1 MNIILSVNVFY
12 IGGKMEEKFLAD
24 KVFIQMTPEEE
35 KKEIL
40 RNIINTRAQLT
51 NANRNFEF
59 ANTNDLI
66 DYYIYKIKAI
76 QSKLDNLIKLA
87 KVRGIEIEKLA

>member
-1 MNIILSVNVFY
+1 
-12 IGGKMEEKFLAD
+12 MEEKYLRD
-24 KVFIQMTPEEE
+24 RVILEITEEDE

-40 RNIINTRAQLT
+40 RNIINTRAALT

-66 DYYIYKIKAI
+66 DYYIYKIKAM
-76 QSKLDNLIKLA
+76 QSHLDSLIKLA
-87 KVRGIEIEKLA
+87 KEKGIELNKIA

>member
-1 MNIILSVNVFY
+1 M
-12 IGGKMEEKFLAD
+12 GEKFLTD
-24 KVFIQMTPEEE
+24 KVFIEMTEEEE

-40 RNIINTRAQLT
+40 WNIINTRAQLT

-59 ANTNDLI
+59 ANTNDLV

-76 QSKLDNLIKLA
+76 QSKLDSLIKLA
-87 KVRGIEIEKLA
+87 KVRGIEVEKLA

>member
-1 MNIILSVNVFY
+1 
-12 IGGKMEEKFLAD
+12 MEEKFL
-24 KVFIQMTPEEE
+24 KEKIFVQMTPEEE

-59 ANTNDLI
+59 ANSNDLI

-76 QSKLDNLIKLA
+76 QSRLDSLIKLA
-87 KVRGIEIEKLA
+87 KVRGIEVEKLA

>member
-1 MNIILSVNVFY
+1 
-12 IGGKMEEKFLAD
+12 MEEKFISD
-24 KVFIQMTPEEE
+24 KIYIQMTEEEE

-40 RNIINTRAQLT
+40 RNIINTRSQLT

-66 DYYIYKIKAI
+66 DYYIYKIKSI
-76 QSKLDNLIKLA
+76 QAKLDSLIKLA
-87 KVRGIEIEKLA
+87 KERGIELEKLA

>member
-1 MNIILSVNVFY
+1 M
-12 IGGKMEEKFLAD
+12 GEKFLTD
-24 KVFIQMTPEEE
+24 KIFVEMTEEEE

-59 ANTNDLI
+59 ANTNDLV

-76 QSKLDNLIKLA
+76 QSKLDSLIKLA
-87 KVRGIEIEKLA
+87 KVRGIEVEKLA

>member
-1 MNIILSVNVFY
+1 
-12 IGGKMEEKFLAD
+12 MEEKFLTD
-24 KVFIQMTPEEE
+24 KVFIEMSEEEE

-51 NANRNFEF
+51 IANRNFEF
-59 ANTNDLI
+59 ANTNELI

-76 QSKLDNLIKLA
+76 QSQLDNLIKLA
-87 KVRGIEIEKLA
+87 KVRGIEVEKLA

>member
-1 MNIILSVNVFY
+1 
-12 IGGKMEEKFLAD
+12 MEEKFLAD
-24 KVFIQMTPEEE
+24 KIFIEMTEEEE

-51 NANRNFEF
+51 NANRNYEF
-59 ANTNDLI
+59 ANSNDLI

-76 QSKLDNLIKLA
+76 QSKLDSLIKLA
-87 KVRGIEIEKLA
+87 KARGIEIEKLA

>member
-1 MNIILSVNVFY
+1 
-12 IGGKMEEKFLAD
+12 MEEKFLKD
-24 KVFIQMTPEEE
+24 KIYVELTEQEE

-59 ANTNDLI
+59 ANTNDLV

-76 QSKLDNLIKLA
+76 QSKLDSLIKLA
-87 KVRGIEIEKLA
+87 KVRGIEVEKLA